1 MEILSVRH
9 PSSVFFAN
17 RFRSAACQKIQLPP
31 GGSQELRSL
40 WSLPSN
46 EPLSCVGWRVAN
58 LATPTGAVGVESGCA
73 NLAKY
78 EHNPRKMSN
87 GMVDDSDFFRYNG
100 HKTTQIVAYS
110 LRI

>member
-1 MEILSVRH
+1 MT
-9 PSSVFFAN
+9 
-17 RFRSAACQKIQLPP
+17 LPP

-100 HKTTQIVAYS
+100 HTTTQIVAYS